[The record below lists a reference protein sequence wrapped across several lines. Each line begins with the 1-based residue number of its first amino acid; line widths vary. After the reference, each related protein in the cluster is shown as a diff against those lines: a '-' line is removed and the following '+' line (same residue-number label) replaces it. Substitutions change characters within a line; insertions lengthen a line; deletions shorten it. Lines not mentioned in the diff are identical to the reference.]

1 MPHHSGWGGFRVQG
15 VTYDLPAMKRLLLLC
30 CILFARCAL
39 AADPLLPRPP
49 ELEPDVQFWIRVYS
63 EISTNE
69 GFIHDQ
75 HRLSV
80 VYETLHF
87 ETDTPPQE
95 RAHRVD
101 AERER
106 YHDILLRLARGAEPQ
121 DADERRVKELWG
133 VDGTPLRLTQATE
146 DIRFQLGQ
154 SDRFRAG
161 MVRAGAWETHIGEVL
176 ANRGLPAELAALPH
190 VESSFDPYAYSKVG
204 AAGLWQFMRSTGRRF
219 MRIDSAVDERL
230 DPDRAS
236 EAAAQLLSY
245 NYRLLG
251 SWPLAITAYNHGAE
265 GMRRARE
272 QLGTDDIVKIV
283 RDYHS
288 PSFGF
293 ASRNF
298 YVSFLAA
305 LSVSQNPDKYFA
317 NLERSSESGFRE
329 LKVPSSVTA
338 ANLVRTM
345 GIDRDTLRGL
355 NPALRP
361 AVWSGQRSVPAGYV
375 LRVPSAASKWTTE
388 LLAQRMGVPS
398 PAGSSAATVTTV
410 SEVQAMNA
418 QSKPTLVAT
427 ANTSQQGK
435 KSRKGASSSAGSAA
449 AAAPESESAN
459 PPVNAGSATQS
470 AAATPDVPQ
479 PQTVSAGNDEEY
491 YVVQTG
497 DTVESIAVRAHLPV
511 KELMALNS
519 MRDQD
524 DIYEGQRLRLAREAP
539 ESETATTAATV
550 EAAKV
555 AVQESQEEDQALKA
569 AKRQAARTEVVSKA
583 EAQAEGPELVP
594 GAEGS
599 ASVDPEDY
607 SVAADGTIKV
617 VAAETLGHYADW
629 LGISASKLRALNHLK
644 AKTPVVM
651 GKRLKLDFKKVTEE
665 EFEQKRRDY
674 HEQLEAAYFAS
685 HRIDGTEVYIARKGD
700 SLWSITQRSVKV
712 PVWLL
717 QQYNPDLDFG
727 DLRPGTQISLPKVED
742 VTGL

>member
-1 MPHHSGWGGFRVQG
+1 
-15 VTYDLPAMKRLLLLC
+15 MKPLLLLG
-30 CILFARCAL
+30 CILFSRFAF
-39 AADPLLPRPP
+39 AADTALPRPP
-49 ELEPDVQFWIRVYS
+49 ELEPDVQFWIRVYT

-75 HRLSV
+75 HKLAV

-87 ETDTPPQE
+87 EADTPPHE
-95 RAHRVD
+95 RAHKVD

-106 YHDILLRLARGAEPQ
+106 YRDLLLRLARGVEPQ
-121 DADERRVKELWG
+121 DTEEKRVRELWG
-133 VDGTPLRLTQATE
+133 VDGTPLRLTQAAE

-161 MVRAGAWETHIGEVL
+161 VVRAGAWETHIGEVL
-176 ANRGLPAELAALPH
+176 ANLGLPAELAALPH
-190 VESSFDPYAYSKVG
+190 VESSFDPAAYSKVG

-219 MRIDSAVDERL
+219 MRIDTAVDERL
-230 DPDRAS
+230 DPYRAT

-317 NLERSSESGFRE
+317 NLERSSESGFHE
-329 LKVPSSVTA
+329 LKVPSSVSA
-338 ANLVRTM
+338 LALARTL

-361 AVWSGQRSVPAGYV
+361 AVWNGQRPVPAGYV
-375 LRVPSAASKWTTE
+375 LRLPSTGTRWTTE
-388 LLAQRMGVPS
+388 SLAQRMGVPS
-398 PAGSSAATVTTV
+398 SVTLPVATVTTV
-410 SEVQAMNA
+410 SDVQAMNA
-418 QSKPTLVAT
+418 QPKTTRVAT
-427 ANTSQQGK
+427 ASNARQGK
-435 KSRKGASSSAGSAA
+435 KSSKGSGNGSTTTAPPPPTTVAASETPAAPLPNPSAESAA
-449 AAAPESESAN
+449 AV
-459 PPVNAGSATQS
+459 PPV
-470 AAATPDVPQ
+470 P
-479 PQTVSAGNDEEY
+479 TVGGADNSEY
-491 YVVQTG
+491 YVVQAG
-497 DTVESIAVRAHLPV
+497 DTVESIAVRTELPV
-511 KELMALNS
+511 KDLMALNS
-519 MRDQD
+519 MHDQD
-524 DIYEGQRLRLAREAP
+524 EIYEGQRLRLIKEAP
-539 ESETATTAATV
+539 EPETVTTAATV

-555 AVQESQEEDQALKA
+555 AVRESEEEDQALKA
-569 AKRQAARTEVVSKA
+569 AKKQEARTEVVSKA
-583 EAQAEGPELVP
+583 EAQAEGPELVS

-599 ASVDPEDY
+599 ASVDPVDY
-607 SVAADGTIKV
+607 SVATDSTIRV
-617 VAAETLGHYADW
+617 AAAETLGHYADW
-629 LGISASKLRALNHLK
+629 LGTSASKLRALNHLK
-644 AKTPVVM
+644 GKTPVVI
-651 GKRLKLDFKKVTEE
+651 GKHLKLDLKKVTPE

-674 HEQLEAAYFAS
+674 HERLEAAYFAS

-700 SLWSITQRSVKV
+700 SLWSITQRSLKV

-742 VTGL
+742 VAGL

>member
-1 MPHHSGWGGFRVQG
+1 
-15 VTYDLPAMKRLLLLC
+15 MKCLLIIC
-30 CILFARCAL
+30 CILFCRITF
-39 AADPLLPRPP
+39 AADTLLPRPP
-49 ELEPDVQFWIRVYS
+49 ELEPDVQFWIKVYTS
-63 EISTNE
+63 ISTNE
-69 GFIHDQ
+69 GVIHDQ
-75 HRLSV
+75 HQLSV

-87 ETDTPPQE
+87 EPDTPPHE

-106 YHDILLRLARGAEPQ
+106 YHDILLRLARGVEPQ

-133 VDGTPLRLTQATE
+133 VDGTPLRLTQAAE

-161 MVRAGAWETHIGEVL
+161 MVRSGAWETHIGEVL
-176 ANRGLPAELAALPH
+176 ANLGLPPELAALPH

-219 MRIDSAVDERL
+219 MRIDNAVDERL
-230 DPDRAS
+230 DPYRAT

-272 QLGTDDIVKIV
+272 QLGTDDIVRIV

-288 PSFGF
+288 PTFGF

-305 LSVSQNPDKYFA
+305 LSVAQNPDKYFR
-317 NLERSSESGFRE
+317 NLDRSTESGFQE
-329 LKVPSSVTA
+329 LKVPSSVSA
-338 ANLVRTM
+338 ASLLRTL
-345 GIDRDTLRGL
+345 GVDRETLRGM

-361 AVWSGQRSVPAGYV
+361 AVWNGQRPVPAGYV
-375 LRVPSAASKWTTE
+375 LRVPGAGPKWTTE

-398 PAGSSAATVTTV
+398 AVSLPVASVTTV
-410 SEVQAMNA
+410 SDVQAMNA
-418 QSKPTLVAT
+418 EAKPAVVA
-427 ANTSQQGK
+427 AA
-435 KSRKGASSSAGSAA
+435 ASSSKGNKSKPAATSAA
-449 AAAPESESAN
+449 TGAAASP
-459 PPVNAGSATQS
+459 
-470 AAATPDVPQ
+470 AATTAPVAVPAVA
-479 PQTVSAGNDEEY
+479 TVSVDNTTQY
-491 YVVQTG
+491 YVVQPG
-497 DTVESIAVRAHLPV
+497 DTVESIAVRTHVAV

-519 MRDQD
+519 MRAQD
-524 DIYEGQRLRLAREAP
+524 EIYEGQRLRLVKEAAEP
-539 ESETATTAATV
+539 ETVTTAASV

-555 AVQESQEEDQALKA
+555 AVQESEEEDQAVKA
-569 AKRQAARTEVVSKA
+569 AKKQAAGTEVVSKA

-599 ASVDPEDY
+599 ASADPVDY
-607 SVAADGTIKV
+607 SVAGDGSIRV

-629 LGISASKLRALNHLK
+629 LGTSAARLRALNHLK
-644 AKTPVVM
+644 GKTPVVM
-651 GKRLKLDFKKVTEE
+651 GKRLKLDFKKVTPA

-674 HEQLEAAYFAS
+674 HERLEAAYFAS

-700 SLWSITQRSVKV
+700 SLWSITQRSLKV

-742 VTGL
+742 IAGL

>member
-1 MPHHSGWGGFRVQG
+1 VFLQSAHALLREVLRSRAV
-15 VTYDLPAMKRLLLLC
+15 KRLLLLC
-30 CILFARCAL
+30 CLLGFCGFSFAAET
-39 AADPLLPRPP
+39 LLPRPA
-49 ELEPDVQFWIRVYS
+49 ELEPDVQFWIRVYT
-63 EISTNE
+63 EVSTNE

-75 HRLSV
+75 HKLSV

-87 ETDTPPQE
+87 DADTPPHE

-101 AERER
+101 TERER
-106 YHDILLRLARGAEPQ
+106 YREILLRLSRGGEPQ
-121 DADERRVKELWG
+121 DADERRVRELWG
-133 VDGTPLRLTQATE
+133 VDGTPLRLSQATE

-161 MVRAGAWETHIGEVL
+161 LVRAGAWETHIGEVL
-176 ANRGLPAELAALPH
+176 ANLGLPAEIAALPH

-219 MRIDSAVDERL
+219 LRIDTAVDERL
-230 DPDRAS
+230 DPYRET

-272 QLGTDDIVKIV
+272 QLGTDDIVRIV
-283 RDYHS
+283 REYHS
-288 PSFGF
+288 PTFGF

-305 LSVSQNPDKYFA
+305 LSVSQNPDKYFSG
-317 NLERSSESGFRE
+317 LERSSESGFHE
-329 LKVPSSVTA
+329 LKVPSSTSAVT
-338 ANLVRTM
+338 LTRTL
-345 GIDRDTLRGL
+345 GIDRDTLRSL

-361 AVWSGQRSVPAGYV
+361 AVWNGQRSVPAGYV
-375 LRVPSAASKWTTE
+375 LRLPTGATKWTTE

-398 PAGSSAATVTTV
+398 SMTVPGATVTTV
-410 SEVQAMNA
+410 SDVQAMNA
-418 QSKPTLVAT
+418 TEPKPTTLVAT
-427 ANTSQQGK
+427 ADTTRPGK
-435 KSRKGASSSAGSAA
+435 GSKKPKG
-449 AAAPESESAN
+449 
-459 PPVNAGSATQS
+459 T
-470 AAATPDVPQ
+470 AATPGST
-479 PQTVSAGNDEEY
+479 TVAAASAPVNSVATPPATATQMPVTSDNSRY
-491 YVVQTG
+491 YVVQAG
-497 DTVESIAVRAHLPV
+497 DTVEAIAVRTRLSV
-511 KELMALNS
+511 KGLMALNS
-519 MRDQD
+519 MREPD
-524 DIYEGQRLRLAREAP
+524 DIYEGQRLRLSAEAP
-539 ESETATTAATV
+539 GSETVTTAATL

-555 AVQESQEEDQALKA
+555 AVQESEEDDQAVKA
-569 AKRQAARTEVVSKA
+569 AKKLAAKTEVVSKA

-599 ASVDPEDY
+599 ASVDPVDY
-607 SVAADGTIKV
+607 SVASDNTIRV

-629 LGISASKLRALNHLK
+629 LGTSASKLRTLNHLK
-644 AKTPVVM
+644 GRTPVVM
-651 GKRLKLDFKKVTEE
+651 GRRLKLDFRKATPE

-674 HEQLEAAYFAS
+674 HERLQAAYFAS

-717 QQYNPDLDFG
+717 QQYNPDLDFS
-727 DLRPGTQISLPKVED
+727 DLRPGTQIALPKVED

>member
-1 MPHHSGWGGFRVQG
+1 
-15 VTYDLPAMKRLLLLC
+15 MKRLLLLC
-30 CILFARCAL
+30 CILFSRFTF
-39 AADPLLPRPP
+39 AADTSLPRPP
-49 ELEPDVQFWIRVYS
+49 ELEPDVQFWIKVYTG
-63 EISTNE
+63 ISTNE
-69 GFIHDQ
+69 GVIHDQ

-87 ETDTPPQE
+87 EPDMPPHE

-106 YHDILLRLARGAEPQ
+106 YHDILLRLARGVEPQ
-121 DADERRVKELWG
+121 DADERRVRELWG
-133 VDGTPLRLTQATE
+133 VDGTPLRLTQAAD

-161 MVRAGAWETHIGEVL
+161 MVRSGAWETHIGEVL
-176 ANRGLPAELAALPH
+176 ANLGLPAELAALPH

-219 MRIDSAVDERL
+219 MRIDNAVDERL
-230 DPDRAS
+230 DPYRAT

-272 QLGTDDIVKIV
+272 QVGSDDIVRIL
-283 RDYHS
+283 REYHS

-305 LSVSQNPDKYFA
+305 LSVSQNPEKYFS
-317 NLERSSESGFRE
+317 NLDRSTESGFQE
-329 LKVPSSVTA
+329 LKVPSSVNA
-338 ANLVRTM
+338 AILVRTL
-345 GIDRDTLRGL
+345 GVDRDALRGM

-375 LRVPSAASKWTTE
+375 IRLPSAGSKWTTE
-388 LLAQRMGVPS
+388 LLAQRLGVPS
-398 PAGSSAATVTTV
+398 AVTLPVASVTTV
-410 SEVQAMNA
+410 SDVQAMSADAKPAVVANA
-418 QSKPTLVAT
+418 NSR
-427 ANTSQQGK
+427 QGK
-435 KSRKGASSSAGSAA
+435 KSKQPAIAASAAPVTTTVAAAKPSASASPVATGGTAAVPAVPVVPTVTAGS
-449 AAAPESESAN
+449 N
-459 PPVNAGSATQS
+459 T
-470 AAATPDVPQ
+470 
-479 PQTVSAGNDEEY
+479 EY
-491 YVVQTG
+491 YVVQAG
-497 DTVESIAVRAHLPV
+497 DTVESIAVRTRVAM
-511 KELMALNS
+511 KDLMALNS
-519 MRDQD
+519 MRAQD
-524 DIYEGQRLRLAREAP
+524 EIYEGQRLRLVKEAP
-539 ESETATTAATV
+539 EPETVTTAATV
-550 EAAKV
+550 EAAKA
-555 AVQESQEEDQALKA
+555 AVQESEEEDQAVRA
-569 AKRQAARTEVVSKA
+569 AKKQAARTEVVSKA

-599 ASVDPEDY
+599 ASADPVDY
-607 SVAADGTIKV
+607 SVSGDGSIRV

-629 LGISASKLRALNHLK
+629 LGTSASNLRALNHLK
-644 AKTPVVM
+644 GKTPVVI
-651 GKRLKLDFKKVTEE
+651 GKRLKLDFKKVKPED
-665 EFEQKRRDY
+665 FEQKRRDY
-674 HEQLEAAYFAS
+674 HERLEAAYFAS

-700 SLWSITQRSVKV
+700 SLWSITQRSLKV

-742 VTGL
+742 VAGL

>member
-1 MPHHSGWGGFRVQG
+1 LYVHRKF
-15 VTYDLPAMKRLLLLC
+15 LKCCALLC
-30 CILFARCAL
+30 CLLLSRFAF
-39 AADPLLPRPP
+39 AADTLLPRPP
-49 ELEPDVQFWIRVYS
+49 ELEPDVQFWIRVYT

-75 HRLSV
+75 HKLAI
-80 VYETLHF
+80 VYEKVQF
-87 ETDTPPQE
+87 EPDTPPHE
-95 RAHRVD
+95 RAHKVD

-106 YHDILLRLARGAEPQ
+106 YRDMLLRLARGVEPQ

-133 VDGTPLRLTQATE
+133 VDGTPLRLTQAAE

-176 ANRGLPAELAALPH
+176 ANLGLPAEIAALPH

-219 MRIDSAVDERL
+219 MRIDTAVDERL
-230 DPDRAS
+230 DPYRAT

-283 RDYHS
+283 REYHS

-305 LSVSQNPDKYFA
+305 LSVSQNPDKYFT
-317 NLERSSESGFRE
+317 NLDRSSESGFRE
-329 LKVPSSVTA
+329 LKMPASTSA
-338 ANLVRTM
+338 AALQRTL

-361 AVWSGQRSVPAGYV
+361 AVWNGQRPVPAGYV
-375 LRVPSAASKWTTE
+375 LRLPISAEKWNTE
-388 LLAQRMGVPS
+388 LLAQRMGVAFSVTAPV
-398 PAGSSAATVTTV
+398 ATVTTV
-410 SEVQAMNA
+410 SDVQATTTEA
-418 QSKPTLVAT
+418 KPAVVAST
-427 ANTSQQGK
+427 ASTRGK
-435 KSRKGASSSAGSAA
+435 KSKQGAA
-449 AAAPESESAN
+449 ASPAATTTVAAAN
-459 PPVNAGSATQS
+459 PPASSATAAEPAAASQVVPALNAGDGAQ
-470 AAATPDVPQ
+470 
-479 PQTVSAGNDEEY
+479 Y
-491 YVVQTG
+491 YLVQAG
-497 DTVESIAVRAHLPV
+497 DTVEGIAVRSRLSV
-511 KELMALNS
+511 KDLMALNS
-519 MRDQD
+519 IRDQD
-524 DIYEGQRLRLAREAP
+524 DIYEGQRLRLVKQAP
-539 ESETATTAATV
+539 EPETVTTVATV
-550 EAAKV
+550 EAAKA
-555 AVQESQEEDQALKA
+555 AVQESEEEDQAVKA
-569 AKRQAARTEVVSKA
+569 ARKQAARTEVVSKA
-583 EAQAEGPELVP
+583 EAQAQGPELGA
-594 GAEGS
+594 GAEAS
-599 ASVDPEDY
+599 ASVDPVDY
-607 SVAADGTIKV
+607 SVASDQTIRV

-629 LGISASKLRALNHLK
+629 LGTSASRLRALNHLK
-644 AKTPVVM
+644 GKTPVVM
-651 GKRLKLDFKKVTEE
+651 GKRLKLDFKKVTPED
-665 EFEQKRRDY
+665 FEQKRRDY
-674 HEQLEAAYFAS
+674 HERLEAAYFAS

-712 PVWLL
+712 PIWLL

>member
-1 MPHHSGWGGFRVQG
+1 
-15 VTYDLPAMKRLLLLC
+15 MKRLLLLC
-30 CILFARCAL
+30 CILFSRLAF
-39 AADPLLPRPP
+39 AADSQLPRPP
-49 ELEPDVQFWIRVYS
+49 ELEPDVQFWIRVYT
-63 EISTNE
+63 EVSTNE
-69 GFIHDQ
+69 GLIHDQ

-80 VYETLHF
+80 VYETVHF
-87 ETDTPPQE
+87 ETDTPPHE
-95 RAHRVD
+95 RARKVD
-101 AERER
+101 AQRER

-121 DADERRVKELWG
+121 DADEKRVKELWG
-133 VDGTPLRLTQATE
+133 VDGTPLRLTQAAE

-161 MVRAGAWETHIGEVL
+161 MIRAGAWETHIGEVL
-176 ANRGLPAELAALPH
+176 ANLGLPAELAALPH

-219 MRIDSAVDERL
+219 MRIDTAVDERL
-230 DPDRAS
+230 DPYRAT

-245 NYRLLG
+245 NHRLLG

-317 NLERSSESGFRE
+317 NLERSSESGFHE
-329 LKVPSSVTA
+329 LKVPSSVSSVA
-338 ANLVRTM
+338 LVRTL
-345 GIDRDTLRGL
+345 GIDRDTLRAL

-361 AVWSGQRSVPAGYV
+361 AVWNGQRSVPAGYV
-375 LRVPSAASKWTTE
+375 LRLPSAGTRWTTE

-398 PAGSSAATVTTV
+398 SVTLPVATVTTL
-410 SEVQAMNA
+410 SDVQAMSA
-418 QSKPTLVAT
+418 ASKPTVVATT
-427 ANTSQQGK
+427 ANTRQGK
-435 KSRKGASSSAGSAA
+435 RSKKGATAA
-449 AAAPESESAN
+449 AATASTTPPAPTTTVAAAE
-459 PPVNAGSATQS
+459 PPATSLSAT
-470 AAATPDVPQ
+470 AATAPAEVP
-479 PQTVSAGNDEEY
+479 TVPTVGAGDNAEY
-491 YVVQTG
+491 YVVQSG
-497 DTVESIAVRAHLPV
+497 DTVESIAVRTKLAV
-511 KELMALNS
+511 KDLMALNS
-519 MRDQD
+519 MHDQD
-524 DIYEGQRLRLAREAP
+524 EIYEGQRLRLIREAP
-539 ESETATTAATV
+539 EPETVTTAATV

-555 AVQESQEEDQALKA
+555 AVQESEEEDQALKA
-569 AKRQAARTEVVSKA
+569 AKKQAARTEVVSKA

-599 ASVDPEDY
+599 ASVDPVDY
-607 SVAADGTIKV
+607 SVAADGTIRV
-617 VAAETLGHYADW
+617 AAAETLGHYADW
-629 LGISASKLRALNHLK
+629 LGSSATRLRALNHLK
-644 AKTPVVM
+644 GRTPVVI
-651 GKRLKLDFKKVTEE
+651 GKHLKLDLKRVTPE

-674 HEQLEAAYFAS
+674 HERLEAAYFAS

-700 SLWSITQRSVKV
+700 SLWSITQRSLKV

-742 VTGL
+742 VAGL

>member
-1 MPHHSGWGGFRVQG
+1 
-15 VTYDLPAMKRLLLLC
+15 MKRLLLCC
-30 CILFARCAL
+30 CILFSRFAF
-39 AADPLLPRPP
+39 AADTLPRPA
-49 ELEPDVQFWIRVYS
+49 ELEPDVQFWIRVYTQ
-63 EISTNE
+63 ISTNE

-75 HRLSV
+75 HKLSV

-87 ETDTPPQE
+87 EADTPPHE
-95 RAHRVD
+95 RARRVD
-101 AERER
+101 AQREHYR
-106 YHDILLRLARGAEPQ
+106 DVLLRLARSGEAQ

-133 VDGTPLRLTQATE
+133 VEGTAVRLTQAAE

-176 ANRGLPAELAALPH
+176 ANLGLPAELAALPH

-219 MRIDSAVDERL
+219 LRIDSAVDERL
-230 DPDRAS
+230 DPYRET

-272 QLGTDDIVKIV
+272 QLGSDDIVKIV
-283 RDYHS
+283 RDYRS

-305 LSVSQNPDKYFA
+305 LDVSQSPDKYFA
-317 NLERSSESGFRE
+317 NLERSNESGFRE
-329 LKVPSSVTA
+329 LKVPSSVNA
-338 ANLVRTM
+338 ATLVRTL
-345 GIDRDTLRGL
+345 GVDRDTLRGL

-361 AVWSGQRSVPAGYV
+361 AVWNGQRSVPAGYV
-375 LRVPSAASKWTTE
+375 LRLPSSAAKWTTE

-398 PAGSSAATVTTV
+398 SVTLPVATVTTVSDVQAMNAEAKPALVATASAGRQGRKSRKAGSSAATSAPASTTIAAANPPLARAAAEEPTVTP
-410 SEVQAMNA
+410 AA
-418 QSKPTLVAT
+418 PPTA
-427 ANTSQQGK
+427 A
-435 KSRKGASSSAGSAA
+435 ASAA
-449 AAAPESESAN
+449 AD
-459 PPVNAGSATQS
+459 NAGYYLVQS
-470 AAATPDVPQ
+470 
-479 PQTVSAGNDEEY
+479 
-491 YVVQTG
+491 G
-497 DTVESIAVRAHLPV
+497 DTLESIAVRTKRPV
-511 KELMALNS
+511 KDLMALNA
-519 MRDQD
+519 MHDQE
-524 DIYEGQRLRLAREAP
+524 DIYEGQRLRLVKEAP
-539 ESETATTAATV
+539 EPETVTTAATV
-550 EAAKV
+550 QAAKE
-555 AVQESQEEDQALKA
+555 AVQESEEEDQALKA
-569 AKRQAARTEVVSKA
+569 ANRQVARTEVVSKA

-599 ASVDPEDY
+599 ASVDPVDY
-607 SVAADGTIKV
+607 SVAADSTIRV
-617 VAAETLGHYADW
+617 AAAETLGHYADW
-629 LGISASKLRALNHLK
+629 LHIPASKLRAINHLK
-644 AKTPVVM
+644 GKTPVVI
-651 GKRLKLDFKKVTEE
+651 GKHLKLDLKKVTPE

-674 HEQLEAAYFAS
+674 HERLEAAYFAS

-742 VTGL
+742 VAGL